1 MRYFTAHTRADRGP
15 KLLVEGFRWGA
26 FLFGPLWLA
35 WHRAWVPAL
44 LAAAALIGILA
55 APPGAVQAVLLA
67 AFALI
72 LGLTGNDLRRWS
84 LARRGYL
91 LADVVAARDAE
102 AALARYL
109 AERPEQAR
117 RLA

>member
-1 MRYFTAHTRADRGP
+1 VRYFTAHTRADRGP
-15 KLLVEGFRWGA
+15 ELLVEGFRWGA

-35 WHRAWVPAL
+35 WHRAWVPAV
-44 LAAAALIGILA
+44 LAAAALIGIA
-55 APPGAVQAVLLA
+55 QVPAGALRTVLLA

-109 AERPEQAR
+109 AERPQQVG

>member
-1 MRYFTAHTRADRGP
+1 VRYFTAHTRADRGP
-15 KLLVEGFRWGA
+15 ELLVEGFRWGA

-35 WHRAWVPAL
+35 RHRAWVPAA
-44 LAAAALIGILA
+44 LAAAALIGIVQ
-55 APPGAVQAVLLA
+55 APAGALRAVLLA

-91 LADVVAARDAE
+91 LSDVVAARDAE

-109 AERPEQAR
+109 AERPEQVGRMA
-117 RLA
+117 